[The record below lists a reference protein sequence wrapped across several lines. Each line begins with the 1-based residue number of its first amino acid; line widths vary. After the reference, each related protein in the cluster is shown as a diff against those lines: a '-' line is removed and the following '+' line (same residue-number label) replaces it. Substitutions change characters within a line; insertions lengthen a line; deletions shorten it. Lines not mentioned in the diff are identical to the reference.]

1 MFVFVK
7 FDTLQGGSDHGQYA
21 GWSVVDQ
28 FSFAVAEG
36 DGDDSDEDSAVKS
49 NPLSW
54 AAELASENKKLQ
66 KPWAAELAS
75 ENKKPQK
82 QKKALRSGGRNAS
95 GVRERSVTIGIEKR
109 FDSISTELLKRA
121 WFRAR
126 FNSVTLD
133 VCASDAKGA
142 KPVLKLELSGVSVE
156 GCSMRTSRGDDIPQ
170 ESIQLKCQRLVF
182 QYYSFTHPGQPY
194 RCECQI
200 GRGKSVS
207 K

>member
-54 AAELASENKKLQ
+54 AAELASENKKL
-66 KPWAAELAS
+66 
-75 ENKKPQK
+75 QK